1 MYTRNYLPL
10 FIVASI
16 ALLVSIVWLGSL
28 AREQSAEYSIAGSNP
43 QAGAPAYEQ
52 KTVVPKSADPLVTP
66 GPSQSY

>member
-16 ALLVSIVWLGSL
+16 ALLVSIVWLGTL
-28 AREQSAEYSIAGSNP
+28 TREQSAQVSIAASQP
-43 QAGAPAYEQ
+43 SVSDK

-66 GPSQSY
+66 GPSKSY